1 VAEDEA
7 KPSKRSQRAL
17 DWLNFF
23 IADVETAFG
32 PFVAVYLIANGWS
45 QGMIGLVL
53 TIGGIASILSQL
65 PGGAIVDAASSK
77 RLLLAIALAMIAA
90 GALIFAFFT
99 SRVMIFAAEI
109 LQGGTAG
116 IVRPAE
122 VAIGLGLVGHR
133 AFNRRLGRNHRYGSF
148 GNAATAA
155 ALGLL
160 GHFVAPWATF
170 LIAAALCLPAAVA
183 LTQIHGR
190 DVDYARARSARNREK
205 PREAAPIRELAK
217 HPVLLIFVGSLV
229 LFQLANAS
237 MTPLASE
244 RVGQQQQEISEL
256 FTSAMVIVPEVVTA
270 LIAAWIA
277 RRAQD
282 WGRKP
287 LLLIGFGALPLR
299 AVLFVLAPGPWWVVA
314 AQATGG
320 LTAAVIGIMT
330 PLVISDVMRG
340 SGRYNLAQGFAG
352 TAQGLGSAVTNVAVG
367 FLAQRF
373 GYTIGFFTLAAIAV
387 CGFAVIFLFMPET
400 MPEEFHP
407 ARRHRR

>member
-1 VAEDEA
+1 MAEDEPA
-7 KPSKRSQRAL
+7 PATASQRGL

-23 IADVETAFG
+23 VADVETAFG

-45 QGMIGLVL
+45 QGMIGVLL
-53 TIGGIASILSQL
+53 TIGGLAGILSQL
-65 PGGAIVDAASSK
+65 PGGAIVDAVPKK
-77 RLLLAIALAMIAA
+77 RLLIAVALAMIAA

-99 SRVMIFAAEI
+99 DRAMIFAAEI
-109 LQGGTAG
+109 LQGATAG
-116 IVRPAE
+116 IIRPAE

-133 AFNRRLGRNHRYGSF
+133 AFHHRLGRNHRYGAF

-160 GHFVAPWATF
+160 GHFLATWTIF
-170 LIAAALCLPAAVA
+170 LIAAALCLPAGFA
-183 LTQIHGR
+183 LTQIR
-190 DVDYARARSARNREK
+190 AKDIDYARARSARDRQK
-205 PREAAPIRELAK
+205 PREAAPIRALMK

-237 MTPLASE
+237 LTPLASE
-244 RVGQQQQEISEL
+244 RVGQQQQEIAVL
-256 FTSAMVIVPEVVTA
+256 FTSALVIVPQVVTA
-270 LIAAWIA
+270 LIAGWVA

-287 LLLIGFGALPLR
+287 LLLLGFGALPLR

-314 AQATGG
+314 AQVTGG
-320 LTAAVIGIMT
+320 LTAAIIGIMT

-352 TAQGLGSAVTNVAVG
+352 TAQGIGSAVINVAIG
-367 FLAQRF
+367 FLAQSF
-373 GYTIGFFTLAAIAV
+373 GYTIGFFALAAIGA
-387 CGFAVIFLFMPET
+387 CGLAVIFFLMPET
-400 MPEEFHP
+400 MLSEFHP
-407 ARRHRR
+407 ARR

>member
-1 VAEDEA
+1 LAEDEA
-7 KPSKRSQRAL
+7 APSNASQRAL
-17 DWLNFF
+17 DWVNFF

-45 QGMIGLVL
+45 QGTIGLLL
-53 TIGGIASILSQL
+53 TIGGLAAILSQL
-65 PGGAIVDAASSK
+65 PGGALVDAAPNK
-77 RLLLAIALAMIAA
+77 RLLLAGAIAMIAA

-99 SRVMIFAAEI
+99 NTVMVFTAEI

-133 AFNRRLGRNHRYGSF
+133 AFNHRLGRNHRYGAF

-160 GHFVAPWATF
+160 GHFTAPWTIF
-170 LIAAALCLPAAVA
+170 LIAAALCVPAALA
-183 LTQIHGR
+183 LTQIRGQ
-190 DVDYARARSARNREK
+190 DVDYARARSARDREK
-205 PREAAPIRELAK
+205 PREATPMHELAK

-229 LFQLANAS
+229 LFQLANAAL
-237 MTPLASE
+237 TPLASE
-244 RVGQQQQEISEL
+244 RVGQQQQEISVL
-256 FTSAMVIVPEVVTA
+256 FTSAMVVVPEVVTA
-270 LIAAWIA
+270 LLAAWIA
-277 RRAQD
+277 RRAED

-287 LLLIGFGALPLR
+287 LLLLGFAALPLR

-320 LTAAVIGIMT
+320 LTSAIIGIMT

-352 TAQGLGSAVTNVAVG
+352 TAQGIGGAVTNVAVG
-367 FLAQRF
+367 FLAQDF
-373 GYTIGFFTLAAIAV
+373 GYALGFFTLAAIGT
-387 CGFAVIFLFMPET
+387 CGLAVIFFFMPET
-400 MPEEFHP
+400 MPSEFHP
-407 ARRHRR
+407 ARQR

>member
-1 VAEDEA
+1 MAEEDEA
-7 KPSKRSQRAL
+7 APSNRSQRAL

-32 PFVAVYLIANGWS
+32 PFIAVYLIANGWS
-45 QGMIGLVL
+45 QGMIGLLL
-53 TIGGIASILSQL
+53 TIGGVASILSQL
-65 PGGAIVDAASSK
+65 PGGAIVDAAPSK
-77 RLLLAIALAMIAA
+77 RLLIGFALAMIAA

-99 SRVMIFAAEI
+99 DRVMIFAAEI
-109 LQGGTAG
+109 LQGSTAG

-133 AFNRRLGRNHRYGSF
+133 AFNHRLGRNHRYGAY

-160 GHFVAPWATF
+160 GHFVAPWSIF
-170 LIAAALCLPAAVA
+170 LIAAGLCLPAVFA
-183 LTQIHGR
+183 LTQIRGE
-190 DVDYARARSARNREK
+190 DIDYARARSARDRQK
-205 PREAAPIRELAK
+205 PREAAPIRELTK

-237 MTPLASE
+237 LTPLASE
-244 RVGQQQQEISEL
+244 RVGQQQREISVL
-256 FTSAMVIVPEVVTA
+256 FTSAMVVVPQVVTA
-270 LIAAWIA
+270 LLAAWIA

-287 LLLIGFGALPLR
+287 LLLLGFGALPVR
-299 AVLFVLAPGPWWVVA
+299 AVLFVIAPGPWWVVA

-320 LTAAVIGIMT
+320 LTAAIIGIMT

-352 TAQGLGSAVTNVAVG
+352 TAQGIGGAVTNVALG
-367 FLAQRF
+367 FLAQDF
-373 GYTIGFFTLAAIAV
+373 GYKIGFFTIAGIAT
-387 CGFAVIFLFMPET
+387 CGLAVIFFFMPET
-400 MPEEFHP
+400 MPEEFH
-407 ARRHRR
+407 AAHGR

>member
-1 VAEDEA
+1 LAEDEA
-7 KPSKRSQRAL
+7 APANASQRAL
-17 DWLNFF
+17 DWVNFF

-45 QGMIGLVL
+45 QGTIGLVL
-53 TIGGIASILSQL
+53 TVGGLAAILSQL
-65 PGGAIVDAASSK
+65 PGGALVDAVPKK
-77 RLLLAIALAMIAA
+77 RLLLACALAMIAA

-99 SRVMIFAAEI
+99 DPVMIFTAEI

-133 AFNRRLGRNHRYGSF
+133 VFNRRLGRNHRYGAF

-155 ALGLL
+155 ALGFL
-160 GHFVAPWATF
+160 GHFIAPWTIF
-170 LIAAALCLPAAVA
+170 LIAGGLCLPATVA
-183 LTQIHGR
+183 LSHIRAQDI
-190 DVDYARARSARNREK
+190 DFARARSARNRQK
-205 PREAAPIRELAK
+205 PHEAAPIRELAK

-237 MTPLASE
+237 LTPLASE
-244 RVGQQQQEISEL
+244 RVGQQQQEISVL
-256 FTSAMVIVPEVVTA
+256 FTAAMVVVPELVTA
-270 LIAAWIA
+270 LLAAWVA

-287 LLLIGFGALPLR
+287 LLLLGFGALPLR
-299 AVLFVLAPGPWWVVA
+299 AVLFVLAPGPALVVA

-320 LTAAVIGIMT
+320 LTSAIIGIMT

-352 TAQGLGSAVTNVAVG
+352 TAQGIGGAITNVGVG
-367 FLAQRF
+367 FLAQSL
-373 GYTIGFFTLAAIAV
+373 GYRIGFFTLAAIGA
-387 CGFAVIFLFMPET
+387 CGLAVIFFFMPET
-400 MPEEFHP
+400 MPSEFHP
-407 ARRHRR
+407 ARRR

>member
-7 KPSKRSQRAL
+7 APSNRSQRAL

-45 QGMIGLVL
+45 QGMIGLLL
-53 TIGGIASILSQL
+53 TTGGIAGILSQL
-65 PGGAIVDAASSK
+65 PGGALVDAMPKK
-77 RLLLAIALAMIAA
+77 RLLIAIALAMIAA

-99 SRVMIFAAEI
+99 NRIMIFLAEI

-116 IVRPAE
+116 IILPAE

-133 AFNRRLGRNHRYGSF
+133 AFNHRLGRNRRYGSF

-160 GHFVAPWATF
+160 GHFVAPWSIF
-170 LIAAALCLPAAVA
+170 LIAAGLCLPAAFA
-183 LTQIHGR
+183 LTQIHPG
-190 DVDYARARSARNREK
+190 DIDYARARSARDRQK
-205 PREAAPIRELAK
+205 PREATPVHELAK

-244 RVGQQQQEISEL
+244 RVGQRHQEISVL
-256 FTSAMVIVPEVVTA
+256 FASAMVIVPEIVTA
-270 LIAAWIA
+270 LIAGWVA

-287 LLLIGFGALPLR
+287 LLLIGFAALPLR

-314 AQATGG
+314 VQATGG
-320 LTAAVIGIMT
+320 LTAAIIGIMT

-352 TAQGLGSAVTNVAVG
+352 TAQGIGSAVTNVAVG
-367 FLAQRF
+367 FLAQDF
-373 GYTIGFFTLAAIAV
+373 GYTIGFFTIAAVAS
-387 CGFAVIFLFMPET
+387 CGLAVIFFFMPET
-400 MPEEFHP
+400 MPAEFHP
-407 ARRHRR
+407 SRRR

>member
-1 VAEDEA
+1 MAEDDA
-7 KPSKRSQRAL
+7 APSNQSQRAL

-45 QGMIGLVL
+45 QGMIGLLL
-53 TIGGIASILSQL
+53 TVGGVAGILSQL
-65 PGGAIVDAASSK
+65 PGGAIVDAAPNK
-77 RLLLAIALAMIAA
+77 RLLLGLALAMIAA
-90 GALIFAFFT
+90 GALIYAFFT
-99 SRVMIFAAEI
+99 NGVMIFAAEI
-109 LQGGTAG
+109 LQGSTAG

-133 AFNRRLGRNHRYGSF
+133 AFNHRLGRNHRYGSF

-160 GHFVAPWATF
+160 GHFVTTWTIF
-170 LIAAALCLPAAVA
+170 LIAAGLCLPAAFA
-183 LTQIHGR
+183 LTQIRGQ
-190 DVDYARARSARNREK
+190 DIDYARARSARNREK
-205 PREAAPIRELAK
+205 PREAAPLRELAK
-217 HPVLLIFVGSLV
+217 HPILLIFVGSLV

-244 RVGQQQQEISEL
+244 RVGQEHQEISVL

-270 LIAAWIA
+270 LLAAWIA
-277 RRAQD
+277 RRAED

-287 LLLIGFGALPLR
+287 LLLLGFGALPVR

-320 LTAAVIGIMT
+320 LTSAVIGIMT

-352 TAQGLGSAVTNVAVG
+352 TAQGIGSAVTNVAIG
-367 FLAQRF
+367 FLAQSF
-373 GYTIGFFTLAAIAV
+373 GYTIGFFTLAAIAA
-387 CGFAVIFLFMPET
+387 CGFAVIFFFMPET

-407 ARRHRR
+407 ARRQR

>member
-7 KPSKRSQRAL
+7 APSHKSQRAL

-32 PFVAVYLIANGWS
+32 PFIAVYLIANGWS
-45 QGMIGLVL
+45 QGTIGLLL
-53 TIGGIASILSQL
+53 TIGGLAGIVSQL
-65 PGGAIVDAASSK
+65 PGGALVDAVPSK
-77 RLLLAIALAMIAA
+77 RLLIAIALAMIAA
-90 GALIFAFFT
+90 GALIFACFT
-99 SRVMIFAAEI
+99 DRVMIFAAEI

-116 IVRPAE
+116 IIRPAE

-133 AFNRRLGRNHRYGSF
+133 AFNHRLGRNHRYGSF

-155 ALGLL
+155 TLGLV
-160 GHFVAPWATF
+160 GHFIAPWSIF
-170 LIAAALCLPAAVA
+170 LIAAGLCVPAAFA
-183 LTQIHGR
+183 LTQIQPG
-190 DVDYARARSARNREK
+190 DIDYARARSARDRQK
-205 PREAAPIRELAK
+205 PREAAPIHELAK

-229 LFQLANAS
+229 LFQLANAA

-244 RVGQQQQEISEL
+244 RVGQQQQDISVL
-256 FTSAMVIVPEVVTA
+256 FTSAMVVVPEVVTA
-270 LIAAWIA
+270 LLAAWIA

-287 LLLIGFGALPLR
+287 LLLAGFAALALR
-299 AVLFVLAPGPWWVVA
+299 GVLFVLAPGPWWVVTV
-314 AQATGG
+314 QATGG

-352 TAQGLGSAVTNVAVG
+352 TAQGIGSAVTNVAVG
-367 FLAQRF
+367 FLAQDF
-373 GYTIGFFTLAAIAV
+373 GYTIGFFTLAAIAA
-387 CGFAVIFLFMPET
+387 CGFAAIFFFMPET
-400 MPEEFHP
+400 MPAEFHP
-407 ARRHRR
+407 ARRRRK

>member
-1 VAEDEA
+1 LAKDEA
-7 KPSKRSQRAL
+7 APSNKSQRAL

-53 TIGGIASILSQL
+53 TIGGVAGILSQL
-65 PGGAIVDAASSK
+65 PGGAVVDAAANK
-77 RLLLAIALAMIAA
+77 RLLLGFALAMIAA

-99 SRVMIFAAEI
+99 DRIMIFAAEI

-133 AFNRRLGRNHRYGSF
+133 GFNRRLGRNHRYGAF

-160 GHFVAPWATF
+160 GHFIAPWSTF
-170 LIAAALCLPAAVA
+170 LIAAGLCLPAAFA
-183 LTQIHGR
+183 LTQIRGR
-190 DVDYARARSARNREK
+190 DIDYARARSSRDRSQ
-205 PREAAPIRELAK
+205 PREAVPIRELAK

-229 LFQLANAS
+229 LFQLANAA

-244 RVGQQQQEISEL
+244 RVGQQHREISEL

-270 LIAAWIA
+270 LLAAWIA
-277 RRAQD
+277 QRAQD

-287 LLLIGFGALPLR
+287 LLLLGFGALPVR
-299 AVLFVLAPGPWWVVA
+299 AILFVLAPGPWWVVA

-352 TAQGLGSAVTNVAVG
+352 TAQGIGSAVTNVAIG
-367 FLAQRF
+367 FLAQSF
-373 GYTIGFFTLAAIAV
+373 GYTIGFFTLAAIAA
-387 CGFAVIFLFMPET
+387 CGFAVILFWLPET
-400 MPEEFHP
+400 MPSEFHP
-407 ARRHRR
+407 ARQR